1 MGKYWVLVGFGAL
14 FFLCG
19 SASLCAAYSWRQR
32 VKRSFSWPSVQG
44 RVLKSE
50 FGESD
55 KIGSGSGSSY
65 APVVEYEY
73 TVNDVLYTHDHIEV
87 GGNTAATSGSA
98 KKRAA
103 TYPVGSEV
111 TVYFDSEDASNACL
125 ERRSWQP
132 VMMTVVGVAGCI
144 FGTPMILYA
153 LHKIFRIW

>member
-19 SASLCAAYSWRQR
+19 SASLCAAYSWRRR
-32 VKRSFSWPSVQG
+32 VKLSFSWPTVQG
-44 RVLKSE
+44 RVVKSE
-50 FGESD
+50 FGATINSRR
-55 KIGSGSGSSY
+55 GTSY

-87 GGNTAATSGSA
+87 GGNTAATRGSA

-111 TVYFDSEDASNACL
+111 TVYFDPEDASNACL

-132 VMMTVVGVAGCI
+132 AVMGVVGVAGCI

-153 LHKIFRIW
+153 LHNIFRIW

>member
-73 TVNDVLYTHDHIEV
+73 IPLT
-87 GGNTAATSGSA
+87 
-98 KKRAA
+98 
-103 TYPVGSEV
+103 TYSTPTTISKWEV
-111 TVYFDSEDASNACL
+111 TLPPRVVPRKNVP
-125 ERRSWQP
+125 QP
-132 VMMTVVGVAGCI
+132 
-144 FGTPMILYA
+144 TPLGA
-153 LHKIFRIW
+153 R